1 MTSHQV
7 DEHYNLPIVL
17 LQKIQRI
24 ELKLCNKSCNLSHK
38 NTRTHTHTVFF
49 YRENT
54 HTIPMGSGV
63 GYPTNFAINMR
74 FLHGPFVGPHGSGHT
89 VGGPSGPVGAPPG
102 GENAW
107 TWRLGWWFTTTG
119 WRIWW
124 GWWWR
129 KASWRQGNKL
139 GKTAKKI
146 WKNEDASIF
155 DMTISNKTRWLINV
169 VDVDTIEGS
178 LWKSMLE
185 VFSCGW
191 ECDLN
196 IKECVL
202 TIGHQKHSASWKSG
216 QFYFMGTGWKRLD

>member
-1 MTSHQV
+1 
-7 DEHYNLPIVL
+7 
-17 LQKIQRI
+17 
-24 ELKLCNKSCNLSHK
+24 
-38 NTRTHTHTVFF
+38 
-49 YRENT
+49 
-54 HTIPMGSGV
+54 MGSGV
-63 GYPTNFAINMR
+63 GYPTNFAIKIRNPR
-74 FLHGPFVGPHGSGHT
+74 T
-89 VGGPSGPVGAPPG
+89 VRPKRIRSYGWRTFRSRRCSSWWW
-102 GENAW
+102 NAW
-107 TWRLGWWFTTTG
+107 TWRTGWWFTTTG
-119 WRIWW
+119 WRIGW

-146 WKNEDASIF
+146 WKNEDASVF
-155 DMTISNKTRWLINV
+155 DMTISNKTTWLINV

-185 VFSCGW
+185 VFSCGG

-196 IKECVL
+196 IKDCVL